1 MANREA
7 GEAPVFQVRIAST
20 GEALEVPRHKSILH
34 VLVENGYR
42 VPSSCSDG
50 RCGTCKVRYLSGE
63 PDHRDS
69 VLEPEE
75 RSQFLTVCVSRAKS
89 EELVLDLPAAGAA
102 IGPRDPF
109 ALDRPI
115 AVVDAEIC
123 VACLNCVRAC
133 TFHAARIDPD
143 LTGVGGIQGAAAIDM
158 DECTGCGLCAAA
170 CPTGAIAMTKFTDG
184 EVASQ
189 VDGLLT
195 PSHSSTPHIIAFAC
209 PNALPAVRAYPGGER
224 PSACDLEIVDMPCT
238 GRVDNLHIMRAFEDG
253 ADGVVVAGCE
263 PGCCLFNAG
272 NTNAEKR
279 VRWIRDWLDEVGLG
293 SGRACMVHVPQ
304 DGADQFANAADAFAE
319 EVRALGSSPL
329 RAGGARSAATGS
341 PAEARPVERG

>member
-1 MANREA
+1 MTNTEA
-7 GEAPVFQVRIAST
+7 GEASVFRIRIAST
-20 GEALEVPRHKSILH
+20 GDTFEVPGHKSILF

-42 VPSSCSDG
+42 VLSSCSDG

-69 VLEPEE
+69 VLEPDE
-75 RSQFLTVCVSRAKS
+75 RSDFLTVCVSRARS
-89 EELVLDLPAAGAA
+89 QELVLDLPAPGAA
-102 IGPRDPF
+102 TGPADPF

-115 AVVDAEIC
+115 AVVDAGIC

-143 LTGVGGIQGAAAIDM
+143 LIGVGGIQGAAAIEM
-158 DECTGCGLCAAA
+158 EACTGCGLCAAA
-170 CPTGAIAMTKFTDG
+170 CPTGAIAMTKFSDG
-184 EVASQ
+184 EVAAR
-189 VDGLLT
+189 VDGFFA
-195 PSHSSTPHIIAFAC
+195 PSERATPHIVAFAC
-209 PNALPAVRAYPGGER
+209 PNALPAARAYPGGEA
-224 PSACDLEIVDMPCT
+224 PSVCDLEIVDMPCT
-238 GRVDNLHIMRAFEDG
+238 GRVDNLYLMRAFEDG

-293 SGRACMVHVPQ
+293 AGRARMVHLPQ
-304 DGADQFANAADAFAE
+304 DGARKFADAANAFAA
-319 EVRALGSSPL
+319 EVRALGPSPL
-329 RAGGARSAATGS
+329 RAGAVRSMAADDTFDRRHQ
-341 PAEARPVERG
+341 P